1 MQVAKASANLTQSES
16 RKIINNN
23 SSNVKNK
30 NQKILSQ
37 DAAKSQT
44 SQNKIVINDAKDD
57 SLIDDP
63 GETKV
68 KQEETNVET
77 E

>member
-1 MQVAKASANLTQSES
+1 MSKTKLNPNLSQTVQKKSAN
-16 RKIINNN
+16 NNN

-30 NQKILSQ
+30 NQKVEKL
-37 DAAKSQT
+37 QT
-44 SQNKIVINDAKDD
+44 SQSRTEVDDKKKD

-68 KQEETNVET
+68 KKEDEESKHEI